1 MKFELT
7 AEQRAFQREVAAF
20 LATEIPPGRF
30 YEESRQSPEQKQELD
45 RFLKALADK
54 RWLAI
59 SWPVEYGGA
68 GLSTVHHA
76 IFNEQMGYH
85 KAPNEALVPVT
96 IIGPAIL
103 HFGTEA
109 QKREHLGRITRGEG
123 VYWQLFTEPE
133 AGSDLAS
140 LQTRAIRDGDDFV
153 VNGQK
158 IFVGDGREPDYF
170 YLAARTD
177 PDAPKHRG
185 ISIFLVDAR
194 TPGITVHKLDPVAG
208 WAKNQVFFDDVR
220 IPASA
225 LMGQLN
231 NGWSHMRDTLSVERS
246 GIYSNGELRRSLEEL
261 IEVCRHLR
269 RDGRPVLDYDWAQ
282 DLLADLL
289 IELEAWRL
297 LCWRIVHLQSI
308 GAPINAEAS
317 VVAIHRKAFFPLFQ
331 NAVYRLTGSYAL
343 FHRTSPL
350 ALAGGDLEM
359 WQREAI
365 HTHSAGTPEI
375 QRNIVAIRGLGLPR

>member
-1 MKFELT
+1 MDFRLT
-7 AEQRAFQREVAAF
+7 NEQQTFQREVAEF
-20 LATEIPPGRF
+20 LTKEAPPGRF
-30 YEESRQSPEQKQELD
+30 CEESRQSPEQKRELD
-45 RFLKALADK
+45 TFLKSLAAK
-54 RWLAI
+54 RWLAM
-59 SWPVEYGGA
+59 SWPEDYGGA
-68 GLSTVHHA
+68 GRSTVDHA

-109 QKREHLGRITRGEG
+109 QKREHLRRITSGEG
-123 VYWQLFTEPE
+123 VYWQLFTEPN

-140 LQTRAIRDGDDFV
+140 LQTRALRDGDDFV

-158 IFVGDGREPDYF
+158 IYVGDGREVEYF

-177 PDAPKHRG
+177 PEAPKHRG
-185 ISIFLVDAR
+185 ISIFLVDAK
-194 TPGITVHKLDPVAG
+194 TPGITVTKLDPVAG

-220 IPASA
+220 IPASD

-246 GIYSNGELRRSLEEL
+246 GIYSNGEVRRTLEDL
-261 IEVCRHLR
+261 IAACRQVM
-269 RDGRPVLDYDWAQ
+269 RDGRAVIEYEWAQ
-282 DLLADLL
+282 DLLADLC
-289 IELEAWRL
+289 IEVEAWRL

-308 GAPINAEAS
+308 GAPINADAS
-317 VVAIHRKAFFPLFQ
+317 IVAIHRKAFFPVFQ
-331 NAVYRLTGSYAL
+331 AAIARLTGSYAML
-343 FHRTSPL
+343 HRSSIA
-350 ALAGGDLEM
+350 ALNDGDFEL

-375 QRNIVAIRGLGLPR
+375 QRNIVALRGLGLPR